1 VERSNGGVEGPAP
14 GPDEVTAA
22 IDLASER
29 LARRQG
35 RPFPHTDY
43 GNAERLV
50 EIHGADLRHVRGLG
64 WLAWDGRRWR
74 ARAEHEVMRRAKLTA
89 RAILTEAALVPDDAQ
104 RQELVRHALRSEN
117 EHRLRAMVELAAS
130 ERDVEL
136 AAEDLDADPW
146 LFNVANGTVDLRTGE
161 LGEHRREDLL
171 TKLSPVAYLPD
182 SHSQLWEGF
191 LRRATGEDR
200 ELEEFLRR
208 AVGYSLTG
216 LTSEEVLFFDHGP
229 GATGKTTFAETVK
242 AAFGDYAKT
251 ADFETFLKRRGDAGT
266 RNDVARLAGARLV
279 YSLEVDE
286 GRRFAEGLL
295 KQVTGGDTIAA
306 RFLYRESFEFRPQ
319 FKLWLAANH
328 RPMVNAGDEAM
339 WRRILLIP
347 FVAVIPEGERDR
359 TLKAKLANPEELA
372 AVLAWALRGCLEWQ
386 ARGLDAPGRVV
397 SYTAEYRAENDALA
411 AWIADSCE
419 LDPQAET
426 RCGELQACY
435 RAWCDANAE
444 APVAPREYG
453 TGLQD
458 RGLRRVKVGRGVR
471 AWRGIRVKADAGQAD
486 EGPAG

>member
-1 VERSNGGVEGPAP
+1 
-14 GPDEVTAA
+14 
-22 IDLASER
+22 
-29 LARRQG
+29 
-35 RPFPHTDY
+35 
-43 GNAERLV
+43 
-50 EIHGADLRHVRGLG
+50 
-64 WLAWDGRRWR
+64 
-74 ARAEHEVMRRAKLTA
+74 
-89 RAILTEAALVPDDAQ
+89 
-104 RQELVRHALRSEN
+104 
-117 EHRLRAMVELAAS
+117 
-130 ERDVEL
+130 
-136 AAEDLDADPW
+136 
-146 LFNVANGTVDLRTGE
+146 
-161 LGEHRREDLL
+161 
-171 TKLSPVAYLPD
+171 
-182 SHSQLWEGF
+182 
-191 LRRATGEDR
+191 
-200 ELEEFLRR
+200 
-208 AVGYSLTG
+208 
-216 LTSEEVLFFDHGP
+216 
-229 GATGKTTFAETVK
+229 
-242 AAFGDYAKT
+242 
-251 ADFETFLKRRGDAGT
+251 
-266 RNDVARLAGARLV
+266 
-279 YSLEVDE
+279 
-286 GRRFAEGLL
+286 
-295 KQVTGGDTIAA
+295 
-306 RFLYRESFEFRPQ
+306 
-319 FKLWLAANH
+319 
-328 RPMVNAGDEAM
+328 MVNAGDEAM